1 MDLYISKN
9 CPHCRQLLIL
19 FHNNKHLINYFNIM
33 DIESNPYPQSVT
45 SVPALIKDGQSYLGD
60 KLNEILN
67 DVNQF
72 HMGQQG
78 QQQEQGQQQQQG
90 QQQRMPQ
97 QGQGQGQ
104 QQRMPQQGQQ
114 GQHQQQGQQQQNQG
128 KKKDEKV
135 KEEDITGLCGSE
147 SCLYESIDNDSDNH
161 LNGDYCFLDDGYS
174 ENKPNAA
181 TTNNKGSEDKI
192 GRFDNGAYE
201 EMMKNRG

>member
-1 MDLYISKN
+1 
-9 CPHCRQLLIL
+9 
-19 FHNNKHLINYFNIM
+19 M

-45 SVPALIKDGQSYLGD
+45 SVPALIKGGQLYLGD

-72 HMGQQG
+72 HIG
-78 QQQEQGQQQQQG
+78 QQQGQQQQG
-90 QQQRMPQ
+90 QQQ
-97 QGQGQGQ
+97 QGQQGQ

-114 GQHQQQGQQQQNQG
+114 GQQGQQQGQQKQGQQGQQRMPQQGQQQQQQGQQRMPQQGQQQNQG

-147 SCLYESIDNDSDNH
+147 SCLYESIDSDSDNH
-161 LNGDYCFLDDGYS
+161 LNGAYCFLDDGYS

-192 GRFDNGAYE
+192 GRFDNTAYE